1 MTQTPAQPP
10 EGALIESA
18 RERRVPRLS
27 IREIAKLAGISE
39 ARWRQIEKGYSTPR
53 KDFHVPV
60 TAPADTLGRM
70 AHAAIVDPKELR
82 EVGRQDAANW
92 LDEMLGASADSP
104 PVEIT
109 RVEADGF
116 EAFQA
121 AVEGTP
127 PELQALALRLA
138 IKAVE
143 AVREEAG
150 SSKE

>member
-27 IREIAKLAGISE
+27 IREISKLAGLSE
-39 ARWRQIEKGYSTPR
+39 ARWRQIEKGYQTPR

-70 AHAAIVDPKELR
+70 AHAAGVSPKELR

-92 LDEMLGASADSP
+92 LDNMLGAGDDPP

-109 RVEADGF
+109 RVDVDGY

-127 PELQALALRLA
+127 PELRDLALRLA
-138 IKAVE
+138 LQAVE
-143 AVREEAG
+143 AVKEAG
-150 SSKE
+150 GHSKE